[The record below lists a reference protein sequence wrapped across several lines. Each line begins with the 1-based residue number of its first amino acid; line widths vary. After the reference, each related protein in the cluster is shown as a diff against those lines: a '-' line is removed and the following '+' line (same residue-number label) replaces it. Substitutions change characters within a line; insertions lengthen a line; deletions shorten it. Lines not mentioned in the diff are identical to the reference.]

1 MIWKIQQQIQPIE
14 LIGEQ
19 CLCLYRLLSALNA
32 EAVSHLV
39 PPHGRISSGILAF
52 TGCFPW

>member
-19 CLCLYRLLSALNA
+19 CLCLYRLLSAPNA

-52 TGCFPW
+52 TGCFQW